1 MYRSS
6 PMWMSPNVVSGTILW
21 SAWSLRAQTTLREEC
36 WDWTLQVKLALSPTE
51 TATSSIT
58 PSTKTELAVRLTLC
72 LETSLTVLQVRS
84 SSNTQYEAVAGG
96 SKPIDTFARVFALVR
111 RDVQYILSIVKVSI
125 ASASLEVSI
134 TLSRGENDLMRSL
147 LPWSW

>member
-6 PMWMSPNVVSGTILW
+6 PMWRSPNGVSGTSLW
-21 SAWSLRAQTTLREEC
+21 SASLRAQTTLREEC

-96 SKPIDTFARVFALVR
+96 SKPIDTFARVFALGR
-111 RDVQYILSIVKVSI
+111 RDVQYSLSIVKVSI

-134 TLSRGENDLMRSL
+134 TLSRAENDLMRSL